1 MAARRCASHTLL
13 GRLDPPESV
22 SRDGRRCLH
31 DEHVTVPL
39 TTERLELRPWRASDA
54 PAVVEIFGFPEVLSK
69 LGDPAHP
76 SSAPDLERAERTVAK
91 WFEIGEP
98 DGRGCWAVTERGSDR
113 VVGGVLLLT
122 LDPLSGPSRE
132 EDVEI
137 GWWLHPDVWGR
148 GYATEAGRAAL
159 GHAWEYG
166 LPRVHAVT
174 HPGNEDSMKV
184 CRKLGMTH
192 EGLRQTPWFEGAM
205 EQFVVEA
212 P

>member
-1 MAARRCASHTLL
+1 M
-13 GRLDPPESV
+13 
-22 SRDGRRCLH
+22 
-31 DEHVTVPL
+31 TVPL
-39 TTERLELRPWRASDA
+39 TTERLDLRPWQSTDA
-54 PAVVEIFGFPEVLSK
+54 PAVVEIFGFPEVLGS

-76 SSAPDLERAERTVAK
+76 STAPDLERAERTVAK

-98 DGRGCWAVTERGSDR
+98 DGRGFWAVTERGSDR
-113 VVGGVLLLT
+113 VIGGVLLLT
-122 LDPLSGPSRE
+122 LDPLAGSSPR

-148 GYATEAGRAAL
+148 GYATEAARTAL
-159 GHAWEYG
+159 EHAWACG

-174 HPGNEDSMKV
+174 HPGNEDSMNV

-192 EGLRQTPWFEGAM
+192 EGLLRTPWFEGAM